1 MDKEDFLFGLG
12 NLDIH
17 GDKTESQLLEINN
30 LTTYYNHVQVAI
42 NQMIGGK
49 IDPDEAYKRIKKWH
63 KILKKSHKAL
73 KNDRKKD
80 R

>member
-1 MDKEDFLFGLG
+1 MDREDFLFGLG

-30 LTTYYNHVQVAI
+30 IVTFYNRIQVVA
-42 NQMIGGK
+42 NQVIGGK
-49 IDPDEAYKRIKKWH
+49 LEPDEAYKRIKKWH

-73 KNDRKKD
+73 KK
-80 R
+80 

>member
-1 MDKEDFLFGLG
+1 
-12 NLDIH
+12 
-17 GDKTESQLLEINN
+17 
-30 LTTYYNHVQVAI
+30 NHVQVAI

>member
-12 NLDIH
+12 NFDIH

-30 LTTYYNHVQVAI
+30 IVTFYNRVQVVA
-42 NQMIGGK
+42 NQVIGGK
-49 IDPDEAYKRIKKWH
+49 LEPDEAYKRIKKWH

-73 KNDRKKD
+73 KNDGTKN
-80 R
+80 

>member
-1 MDKEDFLFGLG
+1 MDKEEFIFGLG

-30 LTTYYNHVQVAI
+30 IVTFYNRVQVVA
-42 NQMIGGK
+42 NQVIGGK
-49 IDPDEAYKRIKKWH
+49 LEPDEAYKRIKKWH

-73 KNDRKKD
+73 KNDRPKD
-80 R
+80 